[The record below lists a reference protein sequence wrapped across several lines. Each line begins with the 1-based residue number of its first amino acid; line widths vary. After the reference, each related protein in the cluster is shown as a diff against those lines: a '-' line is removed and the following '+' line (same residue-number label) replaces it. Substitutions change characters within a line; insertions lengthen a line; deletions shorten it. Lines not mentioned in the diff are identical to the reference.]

1 MKAVTLDKVIALS
14 RDSIKV
20 QQEQLAVLDKV
31 FVAMQQ
37 HLDAQRKRNH
47 LPKLVSVNGE
57 MSNDGR

>member
-1 MKAVTLDKVIALS
+1 MKAVTLEKVIALS

-47 LPKLVSVNGE
+47 LPKLVYPTPNEGE
-57 MSNDGR
+57 AQ

>member
-14 RDSIKV
+14 RDSIRV

-37 HLDAQRKRNH
+37 HLDAQRKRDQ
-47 LPKLVSVNGE
+47 LKLVHPTPNEGE
-57 MSNDGR
+57 AQ